1 MKRIVTIIALLLACA
16 LMQAQGLEGT
26 WHGRG
31 KVGQAGLG
39 IVFHLGQESSM
50 DSPDQGAYGIPA
62 VVDSSYTM
70 GLKVAVPSIG
80 AVFTGMPF
88 KGKISGTLTQ
98 MGVSIPLTL
107 EPGDL
112 VYARPQTPQPPY
124 PYATRE
130 VSFTNADA
138 VLAGTMAGPA
148 SEAKGTAVLF
158 VSGSGQQDRDESLFS
173 HKPFAVLADA
183 LAREGIASLRY
194 DDRGFGASTGDA
206 VNATTLTL
214 SEDAAAGVAYLR
226 SLGYGKVGVIGHS
239 EGGTIAMMLAAGKD
253 APDFIVSLAGMA
265 DRGDSTIFRQ
275 AVKTLTLGGADLQ
288 QAEAYAAQ
296 ALSANAAA
304 GMPWMDYFLKL
315 DPAACLPLIKCP
327 FLALNGERDC
337 QVLPE
342 YNLPKIKALCPSA
355 DVRLYPGLNHL
366 FQHCET
372 GLATE
377 YNSIEETIS
386 PEVIGDITEW
396 VKGL

>member
-31 KVGQAGLG
+31 KVGQVELG
-39 IVFHLGQESSM
+39 IVFHLGRESSM

-62 VVDSSYTM
+62 VVDSSYNM
-70 GLKVAVPSIG
+70 GLKVAVPSLG
-80 AVFTGMPF
+80 AVFTGVPF

-107 EPGDL
+107 EPGDF

-124 PYATRE
+124 PYATGE
-130 VSFTNADA
+130 VSFAGADA
-138 VLAGTMAGPA
+138 VLAGTLAGPA
-148 SEAKGTAVLF
+148 PGAKGTAVLF
-158 VSGSGQQDRDESLFS
+158 VSGSGQQDRDESLFG

-206 VNATTLTL
+206 ENATTLTL

-239 EGGTIAMMLAAGKD
+239 EGGTIAMMLAAGEK

-275 AVKTLTLGGADLQ
+275 VVKTLTLGGADLQ

-304 GMPWMDYFLKL
+304 GQPWMDYFLKL

-327 FLALNGERDC
+327 FLALNGEKDC

-342 YNLPKIKALCPSA
+342 YNLSKIKALCPSA
-355 DVRLYPGLNHL
+355 DARLYPGLNHL
-366 FQHCET
+366 FQHCGT

-377 YNSIEETIS
+377 YNRIEETIS
-386 PEVIGDITEW
+386 PEVIEDITGW